1 MEGKESLMASSTTW
15 PPKAGLSTVNVP
27 RKDGILPVYASIRIN
42 APAQDVFA
50 VLLNVSD
57 YGKWNTFCPEV
68 KIQGQDTQ
76 KLQPDTP
83 FTFYVVMNSSKPDS
97 RTETG
102 LRVSDIST
110 PSSPSTYVSQSTL
123 ETDGSWTAD
132 LQKTYRVAWKS
143 EGGFVAKGLR
153 SERFHEVI
161 VLGENECE
169 VRTWEVMG
177 GVLAHTVKWMY
188 KQTLMDK
195 FELWCK
201 DLKKYCE
208 RT

>member
-1 MEGKESLMASSTTW
+1 MASSTTW
-15 PPKAGLSTVNVP
+15 PPHAGLSTVNVP

-50 VLLNVSD
+50 ALLNVSD

-68 KIQGQDTQ
+68 KIQGQDAQT
-76 KLQPDTP
+76 LQPDVP

-97 RTETG
+97 KTETG

-110 PSSPSTYVSQSTL
+110 PSSPSTYVPQSTL

-132 LQKTYRVAWKS
+132 LQKVYRVAWKS

-208 RT
+208 RA

>member
-1 MEGKESLMASSTTW
+1 MASSTTW
-15 PPKAGLSTVNVP
+15 PPHAGLSTVNVP

-50 VLLNVSD
+50 ALLNVFD

-68 KIQGQDTQ
+68 KIQGQDAQT
-76 KLQPDTP
+76 LQPDVP

-97 RTETG
+97 KTETG

-110 PSSPSTYVSQSTL
+110 PSSPSTYVPQSTL

-132 LQKTYRVAWKS
+132 LQKVYRVAWKS

-208 RT
+208 RA

>member
-1 MEGKESLMASSTTW
+1 MASSTTW
-15 PPKAGLSTVNVP
+15 PPTAGLSTVNVP
-27 RKDGILPVYASIRIN
+27 RKDGILPVHASIRIN
-42 APAQDVFA
+42 APAPDVFA
-50 VLLNVSD
+50 ALLNVSD

-68 KIQGQDTQ
+68 TIRDQNAQ
-76 KLQPDTP
+76 KLQSDTP

-97 RTETG
+97 KTETG

-110 PSSPSTYVSQSTL
+110 PSSPSSYVPQSTL

-132 LQKTYRVAWKS
+132 LQKVYRVAWKS

-161 VLGENECE
+161 VLGEKECE

-208 RT
+208 RA

>member
-1 MEGKESLMASSTTW
+1 MASSTTW
-15 PPKAGLSTVNVP
+15 PPQAGLSTVNVP

-42 APAQDVFA
+42 APASDVFA
-50 VLLNVSD
+50 ALLNVSD

-68 KIQGQDTQ
+68 KIQGQDAQ

-97 RTETG
+97 KTETG
-102 LRVSDIST
+102 LRVSDMST
-110 PSSPSTYVSQSTL
+110 PSSPSSYVPQSSL

-132 LQKTYRVAWKS
+132 LQKVYRVAWKS

-208 RT
+208 RA

>member
-1 MEGKESLMASSTTW
+1 MASSTTW

-27 RKDGILPVYASIRIN
+27 RKDGILPVHASIRIN

-50 VLLNVSD
+50 ALLNVSD

-68 KIQGQDTQ
+68 KIQGQDAQ

-110 PSSPSTYVSQSTL
+110 PSSPSTYVPQSTL
-123 ETDGSWTAD
+123 EADGSWTAD
-132 LQKTYRVAWKS
+132 LQKIYRVAWKS

-161 VLGENECE
+161 VLEENECE

-195 FELWCK
+195 FELWCN

-208 RT
+208 RA

>member
-1 MEGKESLMASSTTW
+1 MASSTTW
-15 PPKAGLSTVNVP
+15 PPHAGLSTVNVP

-50 VLLNVSD
+50 ALLNVSD

-76 KLQPDTP
+76 TLQPDVP

-97 RTETG
+97 KTETG

-110 PSSPSTYVSQSTL
+110 PSSPSTYVPQSTL

-132 LQKTYRVAWKS
+132 LQKVYRVAWKS

-208 RT
+208 RA